1 MIKKASIIALSFSIL
16 VSGAAFAGNNEIG
29 TGNTTEESTL
39 ELQYN
44 FLEDDF
50 EAYTFEDEKE
60 FLDELNLD
68 AEALSALE
76 KLFNE
81 AISFEVAGNF
91 EEAEKKW
98 DAFEKLLDENLP
110 EDDFEA
116 YTFEEEK
123 EFLDEL
129 DLDAEAL
136 SALEK
141 LFNEAIAF
149 EEADNFEEAEKKW
162 DAFDKLL
169 DANLPEDD
177 FEEYTFEEEKEF
189 LDELDLDAAT
199 ISALEKLFNEAIA
212 LEEAGNDAEAEK
224 VWETFDNLLE
234 SNLPEDFE
242 EDYTFEDE
250 KEFLE
255 ELGLDSAV
263 MAELEELFNKAIAL
277 EEAGNDTEA
286 EKVWET
292 IDNLLESNLPEDSGL
307 ECNEEY
313 YDEDNVE

>member
-44 FLEDDF
+44 FL
-50 EAYTFEDEKE
+50 
-60 FLDELNLD
+60 
-68 AEALSALE
+68 
-76 KLFNE
+76 
-81 AISFEVAGNF
+81 
-91 EEAEKKW
+91 
-98 DAFEKLLDENLP
+98 

-313 YDEDNVE
+313 YDDDEDNVE